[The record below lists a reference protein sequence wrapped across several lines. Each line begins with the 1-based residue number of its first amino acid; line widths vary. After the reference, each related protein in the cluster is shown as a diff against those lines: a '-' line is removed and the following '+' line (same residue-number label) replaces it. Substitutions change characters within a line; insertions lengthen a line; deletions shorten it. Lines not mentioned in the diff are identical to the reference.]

1 MVRSISTT
9 AWALSWSVCSQG
21 VSRRA
26 SPMTTSVG
34 LSIAR
39 HASPPRYAENA
50 STIGARQTD
59 CLKRRTAVMALL
71 RMSIVLRDICKRQP
85 MLMAGKSTASQ
96 ARWVTSLTTPNA
108 SCASTSK
115 GEDRA
120 VGRVAF
126 QVRQGW
132 TTHREV
138 QRLGQMVGQ
147 QA

>member
-26 SPMTTSVG
+26 LPMTTSVG

-50 STIGARQTD
+50 STIGQGRQTAQD
-59 CLKRRTAVMALL
+59 GGQPLWYYHL
-71 RMSIVLRDICKRQP
+71 RVQCDICKRQP

-96 ARWVTSLTTPNA
+96 ARWVTSLTPPNA